1 MKLYKYCSA
10 KAGIEIIRNSR
21 VLLSHPSNF
30 NDPFDCIFDIAKKDI
45 EEAKELILNYEMF
58 KGLYQTFHRNDL
70 KLSSSVQKVII
81 NGLKAEFD
89 ACKKLIQKTKT
100 YEKVPSLNSSL
111 KRLSNLDPKLKV
123 KIDRVYTD
131 FEKKTIDPI
140 KMLADQALISC
151 FSRRY
156 DSILMWSHYSNS
168 HKGLCIEIEEDR
180 PDFQNV
186 IYSKKRAQFDFIN
199 IVKRILGADF
209 LGQNVDLTDQKYNYS
224 ILKPFFTK
232 SLDWT
237 YEEEVRCVISSNN
250 HTIQGYELDDFVPYL
265 HVNVSKIYVGIN
277 IKDDDLNEVLKLAN
291 TRGIPVVYMQKHDSD
306 FALVI
311 DDKRYVKPIYKRDP
325 KLNPIELLFKEMEKC
340 LDSNLYIPSLFI
352 GLSIPGIIASV
363 LYPNLNRFDGYVKVF
378 RETYEAYQ
386 PQESPGQPYICGELC
401 YAVKESLLNTGTI
414 NIPNHIKDFDIEKV
428 KLKTEKKKNLNI
440 FTSCI
445 TTVTHANGLTSNSIE
460 INVREFCIRLSE
472 MCKELLKE
480 HKNEFDKLN
489 RIDIFD
495 IDKEY
500 ENMVECSISTKTIN
514 EQILNYARLKYDEAN
529 EDKKRFK

>member
-1 MKLYKYCSA
+1 MKIYKYCSA
-10 KAGIEIIRNSR
+10 RAGIEIIRNSR

-45 EEAKELILNYEMF
+45 EEAKELILNYEIF

-81 NGLKAEFD
+81 NELKTEFD
-89 ACKKLIQKTKT
+89 VCKKLILKTKT

-123 KIDRVYTD
+123 KIDRVYAE

-140 KMLADQALISC
+140 KMLTDQTLISC

-186 IYSKKRAQFDFIN
+186 IYSKKRTQFDLIN

-232 SLDWT
+232 SLDWK
-237 YEEEVRCVISSNN
+237 YEEEVRCVVSSKNP
-250 HTIQGYELDDFVPYL
+250 TIDGYETADFLPYVR
-265 HVNVSKIYVGIN
+265 VNISKIYVGIN
-277 IKDDDLNEVLKLAN
+277 IKDEELNEVLKLAN
-291 TRGIPVVYMQKHDSD
+291 ARDIPVVYMQKHKTD
-306 FALVI
+306 FALI
-311 DDKRYVKPIYKRDP
+311 TDDTRKVKPVYKKEP
-325 KLNPIELLFKEMEKC
+325 TLNPVELLFKEMGKC
-340 LDSNLYIPSLFI
+340 LDNNLYISSLLI
-352 GLSIPGIIASV
+352 GLSIPGIIASAI
-363 LYPNLNRFDGYVKVF
+363 YPDLGKFEGYVKVF
-378 RETYEAYQ
+378 RETYESYQ

-414 NIPNHIKDFDIEKV
+414 DIPSHIKDFDIAKV

-440 FTSCI
+440 YVS
-445 TTVTHANGLTSNSIE
+445 TVTTGTHADGSTLNSIE
-460 INVREFCIRLSE
+460 INIREFCERLP
-472 MCKELLKE
+472 ELCEKILKD
-480 HKNEFDKLN
+480 HKQEIDK
-489 RIDIFD
+489 IKKIEIFD

-500 ENMVECSISTKTIN
+500 NDMIECSIHSRTLN
-514 EQILNYARLKYDEAN
+514 EQILRYAKIKFEEAHKN
-529 EDKKRFK
+529 